1 MPFGVKFNTK
11 IKGESY
17 YDSTWMR
24 PRRLRIK
31 TGDYQYLEE
40 NNLPFKG
47 FGCYDNSSV
56 DYPIYARKV
65 TDAIT
70 HGECDKGILICGTGI
85 GISIAANK
93 VPGIRAALCTDC
105 FCAEATRLHND
116 ANILCMGGRVVGPG
130 LAVKITDTFLNTPFS
145 NDERHIRRINLIEN
159 RDPSEN

>member
-1 MPFGVKFNTK
+1 MIALGCDHGGYELKQEI
-11 IKGESY
+11 IK
-17 YDSTWMR
+17 
-24 PRRLRIK
+24 
-31 TGDYQYLEE
+31 YLEE
-40 NNLPFKG
+40 NNLPFKD

-159 RDPSEN
+159 RDPPEN